1 MILYD
6 LKPHALRSKR
16 QLEDELQKLDS
27 QYDACNAVMAAGE
40 VGGFSDEWGAKLTPL
55 PFISHPF
62 QTKQVNWHQLTAHEV
77 CEKCHCSHEQSDL
90 YVWVSSHLYSVPS
103 LLLVYIRTD
112 SVQRFANQLYI
123 QPCIYRSIYIYT
135 NHISY
140 VYLSTC
146 TWTPCAQNCPGV
158 HRPAQWKLRLGEY
171 LSKWTWCTALHLA
184 TATVRNAKKYEKK
197 DTDLVGA
204 PVKKEKKEKREK
216 EKREKKSKSSKRKTG
231 EAEAETKT
239 PTRKSKKSKT
249 NWFLGWYMLIFFD
262 LGDGLPTNSNRHLLE
277 YQQLYLRVTRGNLQH
292 PVMKFNRI
300 ALAGYVYFSGPSP
313 CPCQNAQP
321 LVNMCSWC
329 NIYIYMNVYLVYI
342 GANI

>member
-1 MILYD
+1 MQWWPLE
-6 LKPHALRSKR
+6 R
-16 QLEDELQKLDS
+16 LEDFLMS
-27 QYDACNAVMAAGE
+27 
-40 VGGFSDEWGAKLTPL
+40 GGLSW
-55 PFISHPF
+55 
-62 QTKQVNWHQLTAHEV
+62 
-77 CEKCHCSHEQSDL
+77 
-90 YVWVSSHLYSVPS
+90 HLYH
-103 LLLVYIRTD
+103 LLVIHSKLNRSTDINWLHMRFVKNATAAMNKATFTCGSQATYIV
-112 SVQRFANQLYI
+112 SHHFYLYI
-123 QPCIYRSIYIYT
+123 FERIQYRGSPISYIYSLAYIDLYIYT

-171 LSKWTWCTALHLA
+171 LSKWTGCTALHLA

-329 NIYIYMNVYLVYI
+329 NIYIWMYI
-342 GANI
+342 SYI